1 MSKNKN
7 KVTVKRNRG
16 HQFHQEKQKLSIQDW
31 KNEHTNHFNQ
41 NISSKSGSFHKRN
54 QEVVEQGKENFSVSK
69 EKNRTKSENFK
80 KESIPSQPNHFNQG
94 RKQQLFRMEQ
104 DVPDKHR
111 ESGTEGALTNKE
123 KRYFELSEKEDR
135 HFNQEKS
142 EMDRNVEDGVST
154 KETFSFGLQSE
165 TGKQKQLD
173 EKKKI
178 GTFSLQK
185 DKRKKEIR
193 KQIDKFKQEEK
204 DIEPKGEDTFLT
216 KEKSLLESISE
227 EDFYNQ
233 NKPVVLQDENFKK
246 KEELSIPKKSGHS
259 SLKENRQKKKVR
271 KQMEKFYQ
279 EEKEVYDPL
288 SKDMDNDGVIDRY
301 DVDFRDS
308 KVSYRTLSEDEK
320 GENKEKK
327 TNSDITK
334 KEITSKKKRY
344 NTDAKETL
352 SKEPLPDDQK
362 KYVRSNF
369 EDSKWTRSKDDKKKP
384 FRNPRDSLHEND
396 KGRWKPSDKEIP
408 KSEKT
413 TKKFETQK
421 KKISKLQHKKGVLE
435 KKLKDKNRV
444 NIASKGAMA
453 TVGAVNQ
460 YLESGKEEN
469 AGVDAAYKVSDQV
482 ENISRKIYHH
492 GKKKNLKRQKK
503 ITKLGKRIE
512 NQEKKLFFKK
522 NMEEMKKSADYQN
535 TSRLRQFFKRRQ
547 YKKQIQKKY
556 KYNVKNRIKKSF
568 IEGSKRFGEFVKFRG
583 KKIVFLSLLAVGI
596 FFMLF
601 QAGSMMMNMGT
612 GMVGN
617 TIGTTYLS
625 SEDVLKETNQEFSS
639 LEQALQEEMNSVEEN
654 HPGYDEYIING
665 KEKIGHNVH
674 ELLSY
679 ITARY
684 GIVKNISEVESE
696 LQSLFQNMYTLTYK
710 EEIEIRYK
718 TVTSSY
724 TDADGNEHTESH
736 EEPYEY
742 KKLIVTLEKRE
753 MDSIIREVFQAYPNN
768 LSHYEILLASKGN
781 MELLFGNGSGDF
793 SEIINNPDFS
803 NPGLEFN
810 EESVKRIVHEAE
822 KHIGKRYVFGA
833 NGPSNFDCSS
843 FVCWTYTHS
852 GIKNM
857 PRTTAWG
864 IYKDYCNPVSPSEAK
879 AGDIIFFK
887 GTYNSGSPISHVGIY
902 VGGGYMIH
910 AGDPI
915 QYARIDTPY
924 WRDHFYGF
932 GRPK

>member
-1 MSKNKN
+1 MKNKN
-7 KVTVKRNRG
+7 KRYKKNREKSL
-16 HQFHQEKQKLSIQDW
+16 HQEIQSLQPQTQD
-31 KNEHTNHFNQ
+31 KSETEYFKNQ
-41 NISSKSGSFHKRN
+41 N
-54 QEVVEQGKENFSVSK
+54 ETLLKEEMSA
-69 EKNRTKSENFK
+69 EKL
-80 KESIPSQPNHFNQG
+80 P
-94 RKQQLFRMEQ
+94 
-104 DVPDKHR
+104 
-111 ESGTEGALTNKE
+111 
-123 KRYFELSEKEDR
+123 LSEKKQSNHSYRGYKNNNSNKNTSSYSLSDTGNI
-135 HFNQEKS
+135 NQNRSSFQAEKDKKK
-142 EMDRNVEDGVST
+142 M
-154 KETFSFGLQSE
+154 
-165 TGKQKQLD
+165 QKQIN
-173 EKKKI
+173 K
-178 GTFSLQK
+178 FQK
-185 DKRKKEIR
+185 
-193 KQIDKFKQEEK
+193 
-204 DIEPKGEDTFLT
+204 G
-216 KEKSLLESISE
+216 
-227 EDFYNQ
+227 
-233 NKPVVLQDENFKK
+233 
-246 KEELSIPKKSGHS
+246 
-259 SLKENRQKKKVR
+259 
-271 KQMEKFYQ
+271 
-279 EEKEVYDPL
+279 EKEVYDPL

-308 KVSYRTLSEDEK
+308 KVSYRTLTDDEK
-320 GENKEKK
+320 YDNNQNDKGKNYDDYVKNPK
-327 TNSDITK
+327 
-334 KEITSKKKRY
+334 SKNKRY
-344 NTDAKETL
+344 KHYVKDTL
-352 SKEPLPDDQK
+352 SKE
-362 KYVRSNF
+362 S
-369 EDSKWTRSKDDKKKP
+369 
-384 FRNPRDSLHEND
+384 
-396 KGRWKPSDKEIP
+396 P
-408 KSEKT
+408 KSENKKYFKSNFDDKEFTRTKDTKKNSFQDVNDKRKT
-413 TKKFETQK
+413 TDKNPSQKRKGKFENK
-421 KKISKLQHKKGVLE
+421 EKKISKLQQKKQRQE
-435 KKLKDKNRV
+435 QKLKNKGIDGKSQSAKSAVIATGMVNR
-444 NIASKGAMA
+444 
-453 TVGAVNQ
+453 
-460 YLESGKEEN
+460 YLESGKEDN
-469 AGVDAAYKVSDQV
+469 AGVNAAYKVSDQV

-492 GKKKNLKRQKK
+492 GKKKNLRRQKK
-503 ITKLGKRIE
+503 ITKLGKSIDK
-512 NQEKKLFFKK
+512 QEKKLFFQK
-522 NMEEMKKSADYQN
+522 NMEELKKSVDYQN

-547 YKKQIQKKY
+547 YKRQIQKKY
-556 KYNVKNRIKKSF
+556 KDSVKNRIKKSF
-568 IEGSKRFGEFVKFRG
+568 ATGSKRFAEFVKGRG
-583 KKIVFLSLLAVGI
+583 KKIIFLLFLAVGI

-612 GMVGN
+612 GMVSN
-617 TIGTTYLS
+617 TVSTTYLS
-625 SEDVLKETNQEFSS
+625 SEDVLKEVNQEFSS
-639 LEQALQEEMNSVEEN
+639 LEQALQEEMDSVEEN

-679 ITARY
+679 ITSRY
-684 GIVKNISEVESE
+684 GVVENVSEVESE

-753 MDSIIREVFQAYPNN
+753 MDSIIREVFQSYPDN

-781 MELLFGNGSGDF
+781 MELIFGNGSGDF

>member
-1 MSKNKN
+1 MKKQMRYKKSRAKNLAKN
-7 KVTVKRNRG
+7 TSFSSNHQGSGEYDNNLVGDNRLSNT
-16 HQFHQEKQKLSIQDW
+16 QEY
-31 KNEHTNHFNQ
+31 H
-41 NISSKSGSFHKRN
+41 SSKSIDVSSKKMQKNFYTQEDNSIKESMNLSKDKLISKN
-54 QEVVEQGKENFSVSK
+54 QSK
-69 EKNRTKSENFK
+69 HFMSGQYEKNIRNDELYLSGDNGEK
-80 KESIPSQPNHFNQG
+80 NQ
-94 RKQQLFRMEQ
+94 
-104 DVPDKHR
+104 
-111 ESGTEGALTNKE
+111 
-123 KRYFELSEKEDR
+123 
-135 HFNQEKS
+135 
-142 EMDRNVEDGVST
+142 
-154 KETFSFGLQSE
+154 TFS
-165 TGKQKQLD
+165 GKKNH
-173 EKKKI
+173 KKK
-178 GTFSLQK
+178 L
-185 DKRKKEIR
+185 R
-193 KQIDKFKQEEK
+193 KQIDKF
-204 DIEPKGEDTFLT
+204 
-216 KEKSLLESISE
+216 
-227 EDFYNQ
+227 NQ
-233 NKPVVLQDENFKK
+233 
-246 KEELSIPKKSGHS
+246 
-259 SLKENRQKKKVR
+259 
-271 KQMEKFYQ
+271 
-279 EEKEVYDPL
+279 EKEVYDPL
-288 SKDMDNDGVIDRY
+288 SKEMDNDGVIDRY

-308 KVSYRTLSEDEK
+308 KVSYRTLADDEK
-320 GENKEKK
+320 YDNRQNDKEKNYDEYVK
-327 TNSDITK
+327 NPKSKNNRYKHYAKDTFL
-334 KEITSKKKRY
+334 KESPKSEK
-344 NTDAKETL
+344 
-352 SKEPLPDDQK
+352 QK

-369 EDSKWTRSKDDKKKP
+369 DDKEFTRNKDTKKNS
-384 FRNPRDSLHEND
+384 FQDVKD
-396 KGRWKPSDKEIP
+396 KR
-408 KSEKT
+408 KT
-413 TKKFETQK
+413 TDKNPSQKRKGKFENK
-421 KKISKLQHKKGVLE
+421 EKKISKLRQKKQKQE
-435 KKLKDKNRV
+435 QKLKNKGIDGKTQSAKSAVIATGMVNR
-444 NIASKGAMA
+444 
-453 TVGAVNQ
+453 
-460 YLESGKEEN
+460 YLESGKEDN

-568 IEGSKRFGEFVKFRG
+568 IEGSKRFGEFVKSRG
-583 KKIVFLSLLAVGI
+583 KKIVFLSLLALGI

-617 TIGTTYLS
+617 TISTTYLS
-625 SEDVLKETNQEFSS
+625 SENTLKEINQEFSS
-639 LEQALQEEMNSVEEN
+639 LEQALQEEMDSVEEN
-654 HPGYDEYIING
+654 YPGYDEYIING

-679 ITARY
+679 ITARF
-684 GIVKNISEVESE
+684 GVVKEVSEVESE
-696 LQSLFQNMYTLTYK
+696 LQSLFHQMYTLTYK
-710 EEIEIRYK
+710 EEIEIRYR
-718 TVTSSY
+718 TVTSE
-724 TDADGNEHTESH
+724 DGESH
-736 EEPYEY
+736 EEAYEY

-753 MDSIIREVFQAYPNN
+753 MDTMIREVFHSYPDN
-768 LSHYEILLASKGN
+768 LSHYETLLASKGN
-781 MELLFGNGSGDF
+781 MELAFGSGNGNL

-810 EESVKRIVHEAE
+810 GESVKAIVHEAE

-857 PRTTAWG
+857 PRTTAWR
-864 IYKDYCNPVSPSEAK
+864 IYTDYCNPVSPSEAK

-924 WRDHFYGF
+924 WKQHFYSF

>member
-1 MSKNKN
+1 MRYAKNREKLLN
-7 KVTVKRNRG
+7 
-16 HQFHQEKQKLSIQDW
+16 QEKQSVQHKIQTNYETESP
-31 KNEHTNHFNQ
+31 KNLNEALLKEEMSGEELPLHERKRSNNSYRGYKNNNLDK
-41 NISSKSGSFHKRN
+41 NISSYSSSDTGNINQNSTSF
-54 QEVVEQGKENFSVSK
+54 Q
-69 EKNRTKSENFK
+69 
-80 KESIPSQPNHFNQG
+80 
-94 RKQQLFRMEQ
+94 
-104 DVPDKHR
+104 
-111 ESGTEGALTNKE
+111 AE
-123 KRYFELSEKEDR
+123 KRRK
-135 HFNQEKS
+135 K
-142 EMDRNVEDGVST
+142 M
-154 KETFSFGLQSE
+154 
-165 TGKQKQLD
+165 QKQIN
-173 EKKKI
+173 K
-178 GTFSLQK
+178 FQK
-185 DKRKKEIR
+185 
-193 KQIDKFKQEEK
+193 
-204 DIEPKGEDTFLT
+204 
-216 KEKSLLESISE
+216 
-227 EDFYNQ
+227 
-233 NKPVVLQDENFKK
+233 
-246 KEELSIPKKSGHS
+246 
-259 SLKENRQKKKVR
+259 
-271 KQMEKFYQ
+271 

-308 KVSYRTLSEDEK
+308 KVSYRTLTDDEK
-320 GENKEKK
+320 YDNRQNDKEKNYDDYVK
-327 TNSDITK
+327 NPKSKNNRYKYYAKDTFL
-334 KEITSKKKRY
+334 KESPKSEK
-344 NTDAKETL
+344 
-352 SKEPLPDDQK
+352 QK

-369 EDSKWTRSKDDKKKP
+369 DDKE
-384 FRNPRDSLHEND
+384 FTRNKD
-396 KGRWKPSDKEIP
+396 
-408 KSEKT
+408 
-413 TKKFETQK
+413 TKKNSFQEVKDKRKTADKNTSQKREGKFENK
-421 KKISKLQHKKGVLE
+421 EKKISKLRQKKQKQE
-435 KKLKDKNRV
+435 QKLKNKGIDGKTQSAKSAV
-444 NIASKGAMA
+444 IATGMIKR
-453 TVGAVNQ
+453 
-460 YLESGKEEN
+460 YLESGKEDN
-469 AGVDAAYKVSDQV
+469 AGVDAAYKVTDQV
-482 ENISRKIYHH
+482 ENISRKIFHH

-568 IEGSKRFGEFVKFRG
+568 IEGSKRFGEFVKSRG

-639 LEQALQEEMNSVEEN
+639 LEQALQEEMDSVEEN

-679 ITARY
+679 ITSRY
-684 GIVKNISEVESE
+684 GVVKNVSEIESE

-710 EEIEIRYK
+710 EEIEIRYR

-753 MDSIIREVFQAYPNN
+753 MDTIIREVFQSYPDN

-781 MELLFGNGSGDF
+781 MELIFGNGSGDF
-793 SEIINNPDFS
+793 SEILNNPDFS

-843 FVCWTYTHS
+843 FVCWVYTHS

-864 IYKDYCNPVSPSEAK
+864 IYKNYCNPVSPSEAK
-879 AGDIIFFK
+879 PGDIIFFK